1 MDSTSTITCKGCRG
15 EDGVTA
21 PPQWFESAALT
32 VVPVLRIGP
41 RATADEGRD
50 HGCGA
55 VEADVDAPQ
64 YRFRACGL
72 VNHKRHTPVVGNAD
86 VHWLVELRACGRP
99 VDIPY
104 TSGQAARVMTGQ
116 SGDAP
121 GLYVNASDGI
131 VCRVWYQREGA
142 TGRESHVSR
151 IDAGAESFEAGGRA
165 YAVDEAIASAGQRGG
180 YRGVRRRQWHL
191 GKQEHENEQL
201 DRRTRNLAQAS
212 LSLLEVGRWHRRRP
226 RLRTVQ
232 SKLSSHAF
240 SQ

>member
-1 MDSTSTITCKGCRG
+1 MGMKGAANGQHLYGCKGCRG

-64 YRFRACGL
+64 HRKRACGL

-86 VHWLVELRACGRP
+86 VQWLVELRACGRP

-104 TSGQAARVMTGQ
+104 TSAQAARVMTGQ
-116 SGDAP
+116 SGDGP
-121 GLYVNASDGI
+121 GLYVNAADGI
-131 VCRVWYQREGA
+131 VCRVRYQREGA
-142 TGRESHVSR
+142 TGRESHVSG
-151 IDAGAESFEAGGRA
+151 AGREEAGGRA

-180 YRGVRRRQWHL
+180 YRGVCRRRWHL
-191 GKQEHENEQL
+191 GI
-201 DRRTRNLAQAS
+201 
-212 LSLLEVGRWHRRRP
+212 
-226 RLRTVQ
+226 
-232 SKLSSHAF
+232 
-240 SQ
+240 